1 MHNAT
6 EVQQQ
11 ARRIEELIRKLES
24 YREPGLVDTAR
35 ELAQSV
41 MELHAAALERMIEIV
56 SEAGAAGNEI
66 LTSFGRDELAG
77 TVLALYGLHPLDLET
92 RVRRA
97 VDDLQARARGHGS
110 VELLAIEAGVV
121 RIRLHE
127 TAPGCGSSAG
137 TLKTAVEEAICQ
149 AAPDV
154 ARLVI
159 EDQASVASGFVP
171 LEKLTAAA
179 GAKVLI

>member
-1 MHNAT
+1 MHHVT
-6 EVQQQ
+6 EVQKQS
-11 ARRIEELIRKLES
+11 RRIEELIRKLES
-24 YREPGLVDTAR
+24 YREPGLVDAAR

-41 MELHAAALERMIEIV
+41 MELHAAALERMIGIV
-56 SEAGAAGNEI
+56 SQAGAAGGDI
-66 LTSFGRDELAG
+66 LTSFGRDELVG

-110 VELLAIEAGVV
+110 VELLAIDAGVV
-121 RIRLHE
+121 RIRLHA
-127 TAPGCGSSAG
+127 TASGCGSSVG

-159 EDQASVASGFVP
+159 EDQAGPSSGFVP
-171 LEKLTAAA
+171 LEKLTAAG
-179 GAKVLI
+179 GAKVLV